1 MTFRTSG
8 ERTQSLRHLKLSRS
22 KTADPSFRYDCA
34 LTVRLVPRRMIRDG
48 PDASPNHEE
57 NQDTSRDP
65 ETVKGSSP
73 GDDARKLSHSG
84 HHVQSVPQR
93 RVSAI
98 TEPRPRTGTMPR
110 GLTCSFHI
118 TPTSPANTSVARARS
133 RVRFPGEI
141 YQPVTRRHKCAS
153 FTINP
158 APIVVTPSSGVK
170 QALTEGVL
178 GGVVGCRAGTTLR
191 EQKACHRR
199 SDQEQDLSSVGD
211 R

>member
-22 KTADPSFRYDCA
+22 KTADSSFRYDCA
-34 LTVRLVPRRMIRDG
+34 LTIRRVSRPMIRDG

-110 GLTCSFHI
+110 GLTCSFHTHFI
-118 TPTSPANTSVARARS
+118 RQHLCRS
-133 RVRFPGEI
+133 GEI
-141 YQPVTRRHKCAS
+141 PRAISRRDVSTGDPSPQMCLLYDQSGADCSDAVKRSQAS
-153 FTINP
+153 P
-158 APIVVTPSSGVK
+158 D
-170 QALTEGVL
+170 GVL
-178 GGVVGCRAGTTLR
+178 GGVAGCRAATTVR

-199 SDQEQDLSSVGD
+199 SDQEQHLSSVGD